1 MSSNGV
7 PQPSAVP
14 PASSETEP
22 IRTPHALDDRE
33 LELAVVLAV
42 LRTLTAWESF
52 GEGSERLLR
61 ELAGALGQMAAVLW
75 MPQEES
81 LVMRAIWSMP
91 GVDGAALQHAFGRL
105 RVPRGVGLAGRAW
118 ERREAVDRPACA
130 SPAGVSRR
138 QRPPQGLGATLA
150 FPCAKSEEVLG
161 VVELYSSA
169 RPEWSGHLMQ
179 VLAYAGAG
187 FGAFFARRRG
197 ELGLTPLS
205 RREVEVLT
213 LAARGLSVCRIA
225 EALTISPATVKTHLE
240 HIYRKL
246 GVRDRTAAVANALRA
261 GFIE

>member
-7 PQPSAVP
+7 PYPSAVP
-14 PASSETEP
+14 SDPSETER
-22 IRTPHALDDRE
+22 IRTPHALDDAE

-42 LRTLTAWESF
+42 LRTLTAWERF
-52 GEGSERLLR
+52 GEGSERLLQ
-61 ELAGALGQMAAVLW
+61 ELAGALGQMAAALW
-75 MPQEES
+75 MPQGQS
-81 LVMRAIWSMP
+81 LLVRAMWSMP
-91 GVDGAALQHAFGRL
+91 GVDGAALQGALGSL
-105 RVPRGVGLAGRAW
+105 RIQRGVGLAGRAW
-118 ERREAVDRPACA
+118 ERGEAVDRAVCA
-130 SPAGVSRR
+130 RGDGVSGH

-169 RPEWSGHLMQ
+169 RPQWSGHVMQ
-179 VLAYAGAG
+179 VLAHAGAG
-187 FGAFFARRRG
+187 CGALFARRRG

-205 RREVEVLT
+205 VREVEVLT
-213 LAARGLSVCRIA
+213 LAARGLSVCGIA
-225 EALTISPATVKTHLE
+225 ETLTISPATVKTHLE

>member
-14 PASSETEP
+14 PGQSETDP
-22 IRTPHALDDRE
+22 IRTPHALDDAER
-33 LELAVVLAV
+33 ELAVVLAV
-42 LRTLTAWESF
+42 LRTLTAWECF
-52 GEGSERLLR
+52 DEGSERLLR
-61 ELAGALGQMAAVLW
+61 ELAGALGQMAAALW
-75 MPQEES
+75 MPQGES
-81 LVMRAIWSMP
+81 LIARAIWSMP
-91 GVDGAALQHAFGRL
+91 GVDGAGLAHALGGM
-105 RVPRGVGLAGRAW
+105 RVARGAGLAGSAW
-118 ERREAVDRPACA
+118 ELGEAVDRPVCDAKEGLSA
-130 SPAGVSRR
+130 Q

-150 FPCAKSEEVLG
+150 FPCAKSGEVLA

-169 RPEWSGHLMQ
+169 RPEWSGHVMQ

-187 FGAFFARRRG
+187 FGALFARRRG

-205 RREVEVLT
+205 LREVEVLSS
-213 LAARGLSVCRIA
+213 AAGGLSVCGIA
-225 EALTISPATVKTHLE
+225 ETLTISPATVKTHLE